1 MRTYLFLGVVCGIGL
16 MLVGCGSSDDSGGDS
31 SASASSSGSGSAPP
45 PPPSAPATA
54 SDPSTTAANPSAPPG
69 AAQTSYPMGDGGTA
83 PGADLSSVDLAG
95 AGSTGAEGG
104 APADY
109 APPMD
114 TPADGY
120 GVGDGTV
127 PGAATGY
134 SGVPE
139 GTEGYAAGGV
149 AAPPPRPKSLRERAL
164 VAFRE
169 GKGDEAMELLSAHYL
184 TNPSAGSELGRVMQW
199 SPALRRPALTS
210 RIGLIVVYSA
220 PFNFEG
226 NPQPLGS
233 AELEAALG
241 SQEKAGE
248 GNREGGGGGVRRGG
262 RRLGGGGNP
271 PAGPPGGSSPEAFA
285 GGSGYGG
292 EGNGQLPTT
301 PEGEL
306 NYFTGEIGTKLVAK
320 IKSKLESGAFGAIYK
335 EALKELPAEKADGE
349 NGQPDGFER
358 MRMGA
363 GAGFRPPGTEG
374 GDEYAP
380 DGAGG
385 GAANNNDGGVLKGQL
400 IPGVEFLGAV
410 ENMKELGET
419 AKSATVD
426 ALVVFEVAVR
436 PATAS
441 KFVNTDTK
449 FRVVSAADPSKI
461 LFASQKLNNK
471 QIFEARKKKSGEDP
485 VAQEV
490 DEAVA
495 ALETNF
501 KLAPLPALTPELVAK
516 RINFLIAQKPA
527 DATPL
532 LLETRFFVVKKLLK
546 PDEAVALTLNGVGE
560 EQLDVLSKSL
570 DGDDAREKIAS
581 AMTGKRADGPTTVL
595 GKFGAAIT
603 GAGGLTGLA
612 PEPRLPG
619 IGGSAAETPAPGLAQ
634 GPGPGISGPPSGGGS
649 GYGPGGP
656 ARGGASSGPPSG
668 GSGYGPS
675 GPARTG
681 ASSGPPAG
689 GSGYGPSG
697 PARTGASSGPP
708 AGGSGYGP
716 SGPARTGASSGPPA
730 GGSGYGP
737 SGPARSG
744 ASSGPPAGD
753 SSGPGAGG
761 LAQPPSSSS
770 APSGQ
775 GGIPQ
780 PPGSASAP
788 SGPGGLAQP
797 PGSNSAP
804 PGGGGINPP
813 GGKP

>member
-1 MRTYLFLGVVCGIGL
+1 
-16 MLVGCGSSDDSGGDS
+16 
-31 SASASSSGSGSAPP
+31 
-45 PPPSAPATA
+45 
-54 SDPSTTAANPSAPPG
+54 
-69 AAQTSYPMGDGGTA
+69 
-83 PGADLSSVDLAG
+83 
-95 AGSTGAEGG
+95 
-104 APADY
+104 
-109 APPMD
+109 
-114 TPADGY
+114 
-120 GVGDGTV
+120 
-127 PGAATGY
+127 
-134 SGVPE
+134 
-139 GTEGYAAGGV
+139 
-149 AAPPPRPKSLRERAL
+149 
-164 VAFRE
+164 
-169 GKGDEAMELLSAHYL
+169 LSAHYL
-184 TNPSAGSELGRVMQW
+184 THPSAGSELGRVMQW

-220 PFNFEG
+220 PFSFEG

-233 AELEAALG
+233 SELEAALG

-271 PAGPPGGSSPEAFA
+271 PAGPPGGGSPEAFA

-292 EGNGQLPTT
+292 MGNGQLPTT

-335 EALKELPAEKADGE
+335 EALKELPAEKADGQ
-349 NGQPDGFER
+349 NGQPDAAAR

-363 GAGFRPPGTEG
+363 GAGFGPPGTEG
-374 GDEYAP
+374 GDGYAP

-410 ENMKELGET
+410 ENMKEVGET

-449 FRVVSAADPSKI
+449 FRVVSAADPAKI

-495 ALETNF
+495 ALEANF
-501 KLAPLPALTPELVAK
+501 KLAPLPALTPEMAAK

-546 PDEAVALTLNGVGE
+546 PDEAVALTLNGVAE

-570 DGDDAREKIAS
+570 DGEDVRDKVATAL
-581 AMTGKRADGPTTVL
+581 TGKRADGPTGVL
-595 GKFGAAIT
+595 EKFGAAIT

-612 PEPRLPG
+612 PEPRLPIG
-619 IGGSAAETPAPGLAQ
+619 IGAPGAGAGQSGQL
-634 GPGPGISGPPSGGGS
+634 GPAAS
-649 GYGPGGP
+649 GYGPGAAAAG
-656 ARGGASSGPPSG
+656 SGPPP
-668 GSGYGPS
+668 GSRQGASRPPPGYGPM
-675 GPARTG
+675 GPAAG
-681 ASSGPPAG
+681 SGPPGGYPPGYGGPPGG
-689 GSGYGPSG
+689 GSAP
-697 PARTGASSGPP
+697 PAGATPPATSGPP
-708 AGGSGYGP
+708 GGYPPGYGAP
-716 SGPARTGASSGPPA
+716 PGASAPGGGVTPP
-730 GGSGYGP
+730 GGNP
-737 SGPARSG
+737 MA
-744 ASSGPPAGD
+744 
-753 SSGPGAGG
+753 
-761 LAQPPSSSS
+761 
-770 APSGQ
+770 
-775 GGIPQ
+775 
-780 PPGSASAP
+780 PPGSATP
-788 SGPGGLAQP
+788 SRP
-797 PGSNSAP
+797 PATP
-804 PGGGGINPP
+804 
-813 GGKP
+813 